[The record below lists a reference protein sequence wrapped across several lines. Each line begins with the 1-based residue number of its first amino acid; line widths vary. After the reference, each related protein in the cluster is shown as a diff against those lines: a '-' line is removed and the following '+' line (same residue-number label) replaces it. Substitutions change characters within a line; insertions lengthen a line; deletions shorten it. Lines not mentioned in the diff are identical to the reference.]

1 MRKLLL
7 LLCGSVLMVGCASPS
22 PPPKPSP
29 YRYAHTAQYSRLP
42 PFAKELLW

>member
-1 MRKLLL
+1 MRTLLL

-29 YRYAHTAQYSRLP
+29 YRYAHTTPTLTLGACE
-42 PFAKELLW
+42 KELL

>member
-7 LLCGSVLMVGCASPS
+7 LFSGCVLMVGCASPS

-29 YRYAHTAQYSRLP
+29 YRYAHTAPALTLG
-42 PFAKELLW
+42 ACEKELL